1 MYTHVNIASDDVFSL
16 SPCPAE
22 QAKDMESKAK
32 TAEAAESQEVRGA
45 FDWRWDKAP
54 GTLW

>member
-1 MYTHVNIASDDVFSL
+1 MYIYISMYTHVNIASDDVFSL

-45 FDWRWDKAP
+45 FD
-54 GTLW
+54 